1 MCALLILEEFIFII
15 IEDCEKI
22 IIKTKRIVIEG
33 LEMFAIIGLGN
44 PGKEYEN
51 TRHNAGFNSVDAIAK
66 KYGIDISKNE
76 FKSKVGQGF
85 IDGQKVILVKPQTYM
100 NNSGEAVREVVD
112 FYKLDSTSEIMI
124 IYDDISLDVGMI
136 RVRDKGS
143 AGGHNGIKSIIAH
156 LGSEVFLRIRV
167 GVGDKGENGDLVKHV
182 LGTFKGD
189 DETMIKES
197 YEKAVD
203 VATLILNDNLEK
215 AMNIYNKKV
224 PKKSVESDE

>member
-1 MCALLILEEFIFII
+1 
-15 IEDCEKI
+15 
-22 IIKTKRIVIEG
+22 
-33 LEMFAIIGLGN
+33 MFAIIGLGN

-66 KYGIDISKNE
+66 KYGIDISKSE

-156 LGSEVFLRIRV
+156 LGSEVFIRIRV

-189 DETMIKES
+189 DETTIKES

-203 VATLILNDNLEK
+203 AATLILNDNLEK

>member
-1 MCALLILEEFIFII
+1 
-15 IEDCEKI
+15 
-22 IIKTKRIVIEG
+22 
-33 LEMFAIIGLGN
+33 MFAIIGLGN

-66 KYGIDISKNE
+66 KYGIDISKSE

-189 DETMIKES
+189 DETTIKES

-203 VATLILNDNLEK
+203 AATLILNDNLEK

>member
-1 MCALLILEEFIFII
+1 
-15 IEDCEKI
+15 
-22 IIKTKRIVIEG
+22 
-33 LEMFAIIGLGN
+33 MFAIIGLGN

-85 IDGQKVILVKPQTYM
+85 IDNQKVILVKPQTYM

-112 FYKLDSTSEIMI
+112 FYKLDSSSDIII

-156 LGSEVFLRIRV
+156 LGSEAFLRIRV

-182 LGTFKGD
+182 LGTFKGE
-189 DETMIKES
+189 DENTIKES
-197 YEKAVD
+197 YEKAAD
-203 VATLILNDNLEK
+203 AATLILNDNLEK

>member
-1 MCALLILEEFIFII
+1 
-15 IEDCEKI
+15 
-22 IIKTKRIVIEG
+22 
-33 LEMFAIIGLGN
+33 MFAIIGLGN

-156 LGSEVFLRIRV
+156 LGSEAFLRIRV

-189 DETMIKES
+189 DETTIKES
-197 YEKAVD
+197 YEKTVD
-203 VATLILNDNLEK
+203 AATLILNDNLEK

>member
-1 MCALLILEEFIFII
+1 
-15 IEDCEKI
+15 
-22 IIKTKRIVIEG
+22 
-33 LEMFAIIGLGN
+33 MFAIIGLGN

-66 KYGIDISKNE
+66 KYNIDISKSE
-76 FKSKVGQGF
+76 FKSKIGQGY
-85 IDGQKVILVKPQTYM
+85 IDGQKVLLVKPQTYM

-112 FYKLDSTSEIMI
+112 FYKLDSTEEIII

-156 LGSEVFLRIRV
+156 LGSEEFLRIRV

-182 LGTFKGD
+182 LGTFKGE
-189 DETMIKES
+189 DEATIKES

-203 VATLILNDNLEK
+203 AATLILNDNLEK

-224 PKKSVESDE
+224 PKKSIESNE

>member
-1 MCALLILEEFIFII
+1 
-15 IEDCEKI
+15 
-22 IIKTKRIVIEG
+22 
-33 LEMFAIIGLGN
+33 MFAIIGLGN

-85 IDGQKVILVKPQTYM
+85 IDNQKVILVKPQTYM

-112 FYKLDSTSEIMI
+112 FYKLDSSSDIII

-156 LGSEVFLRIRV
+156 LGSEAFLRIRV

-182 LGTFKGD
+182 LGTFKGE
-189 DETMIKES
+189 DENTIKES
-197 YEKAVD
+197 YEKAAD
-203 VATLILNDNLEK
+203 AAALILNDNLEK

>member
-1 MCALLILEEFIFII
+1 
-15 IEDCEKI
+15 
-22 IIKTKRIVIEG
+22 
-33 LEMFAIIGLGN
+33 MFAIIGLGN

-85 IDGQKVILVKPQTYM
+85 IDNQKVILVKPQTYM

-112 FYKLDSTSEIMI
+112 FYKLDSRSDIII

-156 LGSEVFLRIRV
+156 LGSEAFLRIRV

-182 LGTFKGD
+182 LGTFKGE
-189 DETMIKES
+189 DENTIKES
-197 YEKAVD
+197 YEKAAD
-203 VATLILNDNLEK
+203 AAALILNDNLEK

>member
-1 MCALLILEEFIFII
+1 
-15 IEDCEKI
+15 
-22 IIKTKRIVIEG
+22 
-33 LEMFAIIGLGN
+33 MFAIIGLGN

-156 LGSEVFLRIRV
+156 LGSEAFLRIRV

-189 DETMIKES
+189 DETTIKES

-203 VATLILNDNLEK
+203 AATLILNDNLEK

>member
-1 MCALLILEEFIFII
+1 
-15 IEDCEKI
+15 
-22 IIKTKRIVIEG
+22 
-33 LEMFAIIGLGN
+33 MFAIIGLGN

-85 IDGQKVILVKPQTYM
+85 IDNQKVILAKPQTYM

-112 FYKLDSTSEIMI
+112 FYKLDSSSDIII

-156 LGSEVFLRIRV
+156 LGSEAFLRIRV

-182 LGTFKGD
+182 LGTFKGE
-189 DETMIKES
+189 DENTIKES
-197 YEKAVD
+197 YEKAAD
-203 VATLILNDNLEK
+203 AAALIINDNLEK

>member
-1 MCALLILEEFIFII
+1 
-15 IEDCEKI
+15 
-22 IIKTKRIVIEG
+22 
-33 LEMFAIIGLGN
+33 MFAIIGLGN

-112 FYKLDSTSEIMI
+112 FYKLDSTTEIMI

-189 DETMIKES
+189 DETTIKES

-203 VATLILNDNLEK
+203 AATLILNDNLEK

>member
-143 AGGHNGIKSIIAH
+143 AGGHNGIKGIIAH
-156 LGSEVFLRIRV
+156 LGSEAFLRIRV

-189 DETMIKES
+189 DETTIKES

-203 VATLILNDNLEK
+203 AATLILNDNLEK

>member
-1 MCALLILEEFIFII
+1 
-15 IEDCEKI
+15 
-22 IIKTKRIVIEG
+22 
-33 LEMFAIIGLGN
+33 MFAIIGLGN

-51 TRHNAGFNSVDAIAK
+51 TRHNAGFNSVDTITK
-66 KYGIDISKNE
+66 KYGIDISKSE

-156 LGSEVFLRIRV
+156 LGSEAFLRIRV

-189 DETMIKES
+189 DETTIKES

-203 VATLILNDNLEK
+203 AATLILNDNLEK